1 MRHFFSFNSRR
12 FGRTPSSLLLLLA
25 IIGWLSASFLK
36 LPANATAQTPT
47 SLRYDQIQQR
57 FVHNAFGTIPDSSDE
72 SLTEQLI
79 HYNIRGLELDL
90 HPRQPQDL
98 QPNHERDWFIYHVP
112 LSDYQSS
119 TVTRLTEALRMLQ
132 GFHNAQP
139 QHEVITI
146 NFELGS
152 EKRVKGNLSEFSY
165 GRSPEMLDGLLREYL
180 GNWLYTPQDLLN
192 ANPGATT
199 LHQAVTPSG
208 SGRGWPTTDR
218 LRGKFIFIVH
228 AEGLDSP
235 DTNLYFPGTQNGPP
249 SAQNL
254 ATIHSRVCFLI
265 DENAW
270 KNYSPSALAF
280 LYPHVV
286 FHSQF
291 GYAADASKSKQMRQ
305 ELPGHILRSA
315 QLDDCN
321 LQVCD
326 GDTNRARF
334 TESQKAGMNFLYMN
348 MGSVHDAAFRTGN
361 DQRYPFGSSLL
372 EPDGNYSYNSP
383 SYGVWMHPSVVNK
396 AEPGSQLILGDK
408 SGGDINGQSDRF
420 NFAMFP
426 AVPPNG
432 QTEQYVATIASASN
446 TSIHSYAKGLLMARE
461 TTAANSRFFAVGRAG
476 DNHGLIVMYRQQDGA
491 NAVYQET
498 SLGYKE
504 NYNIVRLSLTPE
516 IMNGK
521 SGMRCR
527 GYGSQSGYT
536 WFQIGPSVW
545 IEGNLGFKGM
555 AVSANSGLD
564 NGRTPPVFFNAP
576 YSDYKLFEFVG
587 LQFSFGNSPW
597 QLFNLNPITLLGIG
611 TGVNPNDS
619 AAMRKLYYPCGEN
632 CVVSTETSI
641 TAINPSPSALDQ
653 DVTVFF
659 KVRTLSGTG
668 LAPTGSVTVYS
679 SDTSCTGTISGT
691 AAGATGSCRLHYA
704 QGGPVGIVA
713 NYQGDANYASSG
725 SAVSSH
731 YITRNLTTATLNS
744 SANPI
749 QFGQPLTLTATVSG
763 TAPGGLSP
771 VGTVT
776 FQLDDFLTVDV
787 PLVNGMATY
796 VWQTPFLGLRTLKA
810 TYQGDGYFEPSEA
823 TINQQVNCATI
834 TLNPNTLV
842 NGTALAPYNQPMT
855 VTGLPANDRAFYV
868 AGISY
873 LPPGLTLGDI
883 SGVISGVPEA
893 VGSYSFGIGVSD
905 LGSNCRLERPY
916 TMNITCP
923 TITPA
928 ALPNAQVNAAYSQ
941 TAAAAPAGGNYVYA
955 VTAGT
960 LPPGLTINP
969 TTGAVSGMPTQLGTF
984 NFTIKA
990 TGIKAVTGPPDDQ
1003 GVYTYVNGACNG
1015 SRAYTLTVGSTP
1027 VNSGLQFYPLPKP
1040 LRLLDT
1046 RAGQLGCDAPGGQI
1060 QGGTSRTQLARRTCD
1075 GITIPANAMAVT
1087 GNITT
1092 VQSGGGYLTLYPS
1105 DAQQPLVSNSNYAA
1119 NEIINNVFTVGLG
1132 NADGSFKIFATTNT
1146 DVVVDI
1152 TGYYAPPAAGGLY
1165 FHPLPKPIRLLET
1178 RAGQAGCFTPG
1189 AGLGANTD
1197 TPQPARL
1204 TCGGVTIPAA
1214 AQAIVGN
1221 ATTVGPQG
1229 GGYLTLYPA
1238 GVSRPLASSSNYS
1251 ANQIVNGPFA
1261 VGLSAAGEFDIFTSA
1276 ATHLV
1281 VDVLGYYSA
1290 EANDANGTGLLFTPL
1305 PKPVRLLETR
1315 TGQTGCYTPGAPL
1328 TGNTEYSQQARGLC
1342 GGETIPA
1349 TAQAIVGNATV
1360 VNSNGGYLTLWPSNA
1375 DKPLIASSNFI
1386 AGQVFNRHFTVGL
1399 GTDGAFKMYSLLP
1412 TDLVVDVAGFFAP

>member
-1 MRHFFSFNSRR
+1 MRHFFSFDSRR
-12 FGRTPSSLLLLLA
+12 FGWASGRVLLLLA
-25 IIGWLSASFLK
+25 IIGWLSASLLK
-36 LPANATAQTPT
+36 PPANIDAQTPT

-57 FVHNAFGTIPDSSDE
+57 FVHNAFGTVQDPVDE
-72 SLTEQLI
+72 SLTEQFI

-90 HPRQPQDL
+90 HPRQGQNA
-98 QPNHERDWFIYHVP
+98 QPNHERDWFIFHVP
-112 LSDYQSS
+112 LIDYHRS

-146 NFELGS
+146 NLELGS
-152 EKRVKGNLSEFSY
+152 GKSDKGNISDFSY
-165 GRSPEMLDGLLREYL
+165 GRSPEMLDSLLREYL
-180 GNWLYTPQDLLN
+180 GNWLYTPRDLLN
-192 ANPGATT
+192 NNPGATT
-199 LHQAVTPSG
+199 LHAAVTPSAP
-208 SGRGWPTTDR
+208 GRGWPGSDR
-218 LRGKFIFIVH
+218 LRGKFIFFIH
-228 AEGLDSP
+228 GDGLSGYDI
-235 DTNLYFPGTQNGPP
+235 NLYFPGTQNGPP
-249 SAQNL
+249 SAQDT
-254 ATIHSRVCFLI
+254 ATIYNRVCFLL
-265 DENAW
+265 DETAW
-270 KNYSPSALAF
+270 KNNSPAALAF
-280 LYPHVV
+280 VYPHIV
-286 FHSQF
+286 FHGQF
-291 GYAADASKSKQMRQ
+291 GYAADAPKAKQMRQ

-315 QLDDCN
+315 QVDDCN

-348 MGSVHDAAFRTGN
+348 MGSVNDPAFRTGN

-408 SGGDINGQSDRF
+408 SGGDIDGQSDRF

-446 TSIHSYAKGLLMARE
+446 TSIHSLAKGLLMARE
-461 TTAANSRFFAVGRAG
+461 TTNANSRFFAVGRAG

-491 NAVYQET
+491 NAVYQEP

-504 NYNIVRLSLTPE
+504 NYNIARLSLTPE

-545 IEGNLGFKGM
+545 IEGNLGVKGM
-555 AVSANSGLD
+555 AVSANGGWD
-564 NGRTPPVFFNAP
+564 NGRTPPVFFSAP
-576 YSDYKLFEFVG
+576 YSDYKQFEFVG

-632 CVVSTETSI
+632 CVASTETSI

-668 LAPTGSVTVYS
+668 LVPTGSVTVYS

-731 YITRNLTTATLNS
+731 YITRNLTTATLSS

-749 QFGQPLTLTATVSG
+749 QFGQPLTLTAIVNG

-776 FQLDDFLTVDV
+776 FQLDDFLTADV

-842 NGTALAPYNQPMT
+842 NGTALTPYNQPMT
-855 VTGLPANDRAFYV
+855 VTGLAANDRVFYL

-873 LPPGLTLGDI
+873 LPPGLMFDSS
-883 SGVISGVPEA
+883 SGVISGTPEA
-893 VGSYSFGIGVSD
+893 VGSYSFGLGVAD

-916 TMNITCP
+916 SMNITCP
-923 TITPA
+923 NITLA
-928 ALPNAQVNAAYSQ
+928 TLPNAQLNAAYNQ
-941 TAAAAPAGGNYVYA
+941 TAAATPASGDYAYA
-955 VTAGT
+955 VVAGT
-960 LPPGLTINP
+960 LPPGLTLNP
-969 TTGAVSGMPTQLGTF
+969 ATGAVSGTPTQLGTF

-990 TGIKAVTGPPDDQ
+990 TGFKAVTGPPDDF
-1003 GVYTYVNGACNG
+1003 GDYTFVSGACNG

-1027 VNSGLQFYPLPKP
+1027 VNNGLQFYPLSKP

-1046 RAGQLGCDAPGGQI
+1046 
-1060 QGGTSRTQLARRTCD
+1060 
-1075 GITIPANAMAVT
+1075 
-1087 GNITT
+1087 
-1092 VQSGGGYLTLYPS
+1092 
-1105 DAQQPLVSNSNYAA
+1105 
-1119 NEIINNVFTVGLG
+1119 
-1132 NADGSFKIFATTNT
+1132 
-1146 DVVVDI
+1146 
-1152 TGYYAPPAAGGLY
+1152 
-1165 FHPLPKPIRLLET
+1165 
-1178 RAGQAGCFTPG
+1178 
-1189 AGLGANTD
+1189 
-1197 TPQPARL
+1197 
-1204 TCGGVTIPAA
+1204 
-1214 AQAIVGN
+1214 
-1221 ATTVGPQG
+1221 
-1229 GGYLTLYPA
+1229 
-1238 GVSRPLASSSNYS
+1238 
-1251 ANQIVNGPFA
+1251 
-1261 VGLSAAGEFDIFTSA
+1261 
-1276 ATHLV
+1276 
-1281 VDVLGYYSA
+1281 
-1290 EANDANGTGLLFTPL
+1290 
-1305 PKPVRLLETR
+1305 
-1315 TGQTGCYTPGAPL
+1315 
-1328 TGNTEYSQQARGLC
+1328 
-1342 GGETIPA
+1342 
-1349 TAQAIVGNATV
+1349 
-1360 VNSNGGYLTLWPSNA
+1360 
-1375 DKPLIASSNFI
+1375 
-1386 AGQVFNRHFTVGL
+1386 
-1399 GTDGAFKMYSLLP
+1399 
-1412 TDLVVDVAGFFAP
+1412 